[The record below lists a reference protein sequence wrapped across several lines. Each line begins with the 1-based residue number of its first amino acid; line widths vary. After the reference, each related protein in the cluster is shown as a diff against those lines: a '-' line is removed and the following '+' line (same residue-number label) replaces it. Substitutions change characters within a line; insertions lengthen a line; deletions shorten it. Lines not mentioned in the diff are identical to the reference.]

1 MTAPTGQLIG
11 GVLVLRA
18 MGDLAGAEQLAS
30 TMPNNLTSLRDE
42 IAACSPGDTVVIS
55 YQQYRELF
63 PPGEPDIDA
72 RQKARTFATEAGCWF
87 VIRPGE
93 GVVTFVKRE

>member
-1 MTAPTGQLIG
+1 VVIRTT
-11 GVLVLRA
+11 
-18 MGDLAGAEQLAS
+18 GDLADAEHVAS
-30 TMPNNLTSLRDE
+30 AMPTNLTSLRDE
-42 IAACSPGDTVVIS
+42 IAACPPGDTVVIS

-87 VIRPGE
+87 VIRPEE
-93 GVVTFVKRE
+93 GLVTFVKRE